1 MDIGSLLV
9 NIAGNLMMHLL
20 EIIGDLI
27 SLMTAVF
34 SMNFFNIGK
43 NSGEIFMLI
52 FNWTNI
58 L

>member
-43 NSGEIFMLI
+43 NYKFTLI
-52 FNWTNI
+52 SKLKSMSI
-58 L
+58 